1 MKPIAQRPG
10 PLPSDVTD
18 PEQVQPKA
26 HARLFP
32 PITARL
38 LGRAGV
44 YALAILM
51 AAWVLVPIYLISI
64 AAFSPQMAV
73 YEFPRPLIPAP
84 FSTETIRF
92 FLRSHGVLQATRS
105 SVIVAVLTVV
115 LSTLIGAPAGYAIA
129 RFIFRGRDAFRILIV
144 STRAFPIV
152 ILSIP
157 LAVTFIRWNLYD
169 SVYSLALMHT
179 ALALPFTILITS
191 SVFASVPKDLEEAA
205 MTLGCSRVQA
215 FLRVSLPLALPGL
228 AAATLFTF
236 VLSWNEVF
244 AAVILTVRNRTL
256 PALVLTVLDES
267 PLPYRFAGGFF
278 MLAPALVFMLFI
290 RRYLFNLWGRVVK

>member
-1 MKPIAQRPG
+1 MRMSAPTWRRVIRV
-10 PLPSDVTD
+10 LT
-18 PEQVQPKA
+18 
-26 HARLFP
+26 
-32 PITARL
+32 
-38 LGRAGV
+38 

-51 AAWVLVPIYLISI
+51 ALWVLIPIYLIGV
-64 AAFSPQMAV
+64 AAFSPQLDV
-73 YEFPRPLIPAP
+73 YKFPRPLFPNP
-84 FSTETIRF
+84 FSTETMAF
-92 FLRSHGVLQATRS
+92 FLRSGGVIASVRS
-105 SVIVAVLTVV
+105 SVIVAVITLV
-115 LSTLIGAPAGYAIA
+115 LSMLIGAPAGYAIA
-129 RFIFRGRDAFRILIV
+129 RFVFPGRDAFRLIVV

-157 LAVTFIRWNLYD
+157 LAVNFIEWGLYD

-179 ALALPFTILITS
+179 ALALPFTILVTS
-191 SVFASVPKDLEEAA
+191 SVFASVPRDLEEAA
-205 MTLGCSRVQA
+205 MTLGCSQLEAFVRVA
-215 FLRVSLPLALPGL
+215 LPLALPGL

-278 MLAPALVFMLFI
+278 MLAPSLIFMLFI
-290 RRYLFNLWGRVVK
+290 RKYLFNLWGRVTK

>member
-1 MKPIAQRPG
+1 MKPSAATLR
-10 PLPSDVTD
+10 V
-18 PEQVQPKA
+18 
-26 HARLFP
+26 
-32 PITARL
+32 
-38 LGRAGV
+38 LGRALT

-51 AAWVLVPIYLISI
+51 ALWVLVPIYLIGV
-64 AAFSPQMAV
+64 AAFSEQLAV
-73 YEFPRPLIPAP
+73 YQYPRPFFPAP
-84 FSTETIRF
+84 FSTETMLF
-92 FLRSHGVLQATRS
+92 FLQSGGVMASVRS
-105 SVIVAVLTVV
+105 SVVVALITLI

-129 RFIFRGRDAFRILIV
+129 RYVFRGRDSFRILVV

-157 LAVTFIRWNLYD
+157 LAVTFIRWDMYD
-169 SVYSLALMHT
+169 SAYSLALMHT

-191 SVFASVPKDLEEAA
+191 SVFAGVPRDLEEAA
-205 MTLGCSRVQA
+205 MTLGCNQLQA
-215 FLRVSLPLALPGL
+215 FLRVALPLALPGL

-256 PALVLTVLDES
+256 PALVLTVLDVS

-278 MLAPALVFMLFI
+278 MLAPSLVFMLFS
-290 RRYLFNLWGRVVK
+290 RKYLFNLWGRVTK

>member
-1 MKPIAQRPG
+1 M
-10 PLPSDVTD
+10 
-18 PEQVQPKA
+18 
-26 HARLFP
+26 RLSSAFL
-32 PITARL
+32 RYVSR
-38 LGRAGV
+38 GFV
-44 YALAILM
+44 YFFAVFMAL
-51 AAWVLVPIYLISI
+51 WVLLPIYLIGV
-64 AAFSPQMAV
+64 AAFSEQLAV
-73 YEFPRPLIPAP
+73 YKYPRPLFPSP
-84 FSTETIRF
+84 FSVETMMF
-92 FLRSHGVLQATRS
+92 FLKSTGIAASTRS
-105 SVIVAVLTVV
+105 SVVVALITLS

-129 RFIFRGRDAFRILIV
+129 RFVFRGRETFRLLVI

-157 LAVTFIRWNLYD
+157 LAVTFIEWGMYD
-169 SVYSLALMHT
+169 SMYSLALMHT

-205 MTLGCSRVQA
+205 ITLGCNQLQA

-256 PALVLTVLDES
+256 PALVLTVLDVS

-278 MLAPALVFMLFI
+278 MLAPSLIFMFFI
-290 RRYLFNLWGRVVK
+290 RKYLFNLWGKVTK

>member
-1 MKPIAQRPG
+1 MKP
-10 PLPSDVTD
+10 S
-18 PEQVQPKA
+18 
-26 HARLFP
+26 LFV
-32 PITARL
+32 R
-38 LGRAGV
+38 RFSRFGV
-44 YALAILM
+44 YTLAILM
-51 AAWVLVPIYLISI
+51 AAWVILPIYLIGVS
-64 AAFSPQMAV
+64 AFSTEDGVYTYPKAFFPQ
-73 YEFPRPLIPAP
+73 P
-84 FSTETIRF
+84 FSTETMMF
-92 FLRSHGVLQATRS
+92 FLKSHGVLAATRS
-105 SVIVAVLTVV
+105 SVVVATLT
-115 LSTLIGAPAGYAIA
+115 LLISTLIGAPAGYAIA
-129 RFIFRGRDAFRILIV
+129 RYVFRGRDAFRMVIV

-157 LAVTFIRWNLYD
+157 LAVSFIKWDLYD
-169 SVYSLALMHT
+169 SVYSLSLMHT

-191 SVFASVPKDLEEAA
+191 SIFASVPKDLEEAA
-205 MTLGCSRVQA
+205 MTLGCSRMEA
-215 FLRVSLPLALPGL
+215 FVRVALPLALPGL

-290 RRYLFNLWGRVVK
+290 RKYLFSLWGRVVK

>member
-1 MKPIAQRPG
+1 MKG
-10 PLPSDVTD
+10 PSATILRYISRGLTY
-18 PEQVQPKA
+18 
-26 HARLFP
+26 L
-32 PITARL
+32 
-38 LGRAGV
+38 
-44 YALAILM
+44 LAILM
-51 AAWVLVPIYLISI
+51 ALWVILPIYLIGV
-64 AAFSPQMAV
+64 AAFSEQLAV
-73 YEFPRPLIPAP
+73 YKYPRPFFPSP
-84 FSTETIRF
+84 FSTETMAF
-92 FLRSHGVLQATRS
+92 FLKSSGVLASVRS
-105 SVIVAVLTVV
+105 SVLVALITLG

-129 RFIFRGRDAFRILIV
+129 RFVFRGRDTFRLLVV

-157 LAVTFIRWNLYD
+157 LAVSFIQWGMYD

-205 MTLGCSRVQA
+205 MTLGCNQLQA

-256 PALVLTVLDES
+256 PALVLTVLDVS

-278 MLAPALVFMLFI
+278 MLAPSLIFMLFI
-290 RRYLFNLWGRVVK
+290 RKYLFNLWGKVTK

>member
-1 MKPIAQRPG
+1 MKRMFS
-10 PLPSDVTD
+10 PSSLGGAVS
-18 PEQVQPKA
+18 EQVQPE
-26 HARLFP
+26 ARLRLSSWV
-32 PITARL
+32 TARV

-44 YALAILM
+44 YLLAVLM
-51 AAWVLVPIYLISI
+51 AAWVLVPIYLIAV
-64 AAFSPQMAV
+64 AAFSPQMVV
-73 YEFPRPLIPAP
+73 YQFPRPLIPAP
-84 FSTETIRF
+84 FSTETISF
-92 FLRSHGVLQATRS
+92 FLRSHGVIQAARS
-105 SVIVAVLTVV
+105 SVLVAVITVV

-129 RFIFRGRDAFRILIV
+129 RFIFRGRDTFRILIV

-157 LAVTFIRWNLYD
+157 LAVTFIRWGLYD

-191 SVFASVPKDLEEAA
+191 SVFASVPRDLEEAA

-290 RRYLFNLWGRVVK
+290 RRYLFNLWGRVLK

>member
-1 MKPIAQRPG
+1 MKSSNTFLRYVSRG
-10 PLPSDVTD
+10 L
-18 PEQVQPKA
+18 
-26 HARLFP
+26 
-32 PITARL
+32 
-38 LGRAGV
+38 V
-44 YALAILM
+44 YLLAILM
-51 AAWVLVPIYLISI
+51 ALWVLLPIYLIGV
-64 AAFSPQMAV
+64 AAFSEQLAV
-73 YEFPRPLIPAP
+73 YKYPRPLFPSP
-84 FSTETIRF
+84 LSTETMLF
-92 FLRSHGVLQATRS
+92 FLKSTGVAASVRS
-105 SVIVAVLTVV
+105 SVVVALITLS

-129 RFIFRGRDAFRILIV
+129 RFVFRGRETFRLLVV

-157 LAVTFIRWNLYD
+157 LAVSFIEWGMYD

-191 SVFASVPKDLEEAA
+191 SVFASVPRDLEEAA
-205 MTLGCSRVQA
+205 MTLGCNQLQA

-256 PALVLTVLDES
+256 PALVLTVLDVS

-278 MLAPALVFMLFI
+278 MLAPSLIFMLFI
-290 RRYLFNLWGRVVK
+290 RKYLFNLWGKVTK

>member
-1 MKPIAQRPG
+1 MFS
-10 PLPSDVTD
+10 LPSLEGVVS
-18 PEQVQPKA
+18 EQVQPA
-26 HARLFP
+26 ARSRLSSLV
-32 PITARL
+32 TARE

-44 YALAILM
+44 YLLAVLM
-51 AAWVLVPIYLISI
+51 AAWVLVPIYLIAV

-73 YEFPRPLIPAP
+73 YQFPRPLIPAP
-84 FSTETIRF
+84 FSTETLSF
-92 FLRSHGVLQATRS
+92 FLRSHGVPQAARS
-105 SVIVAVLTVV
+105 SVWVAVITVA

-129 RFIFRGRDAFRILIV
+129 RFVFRGRDMFRILIV

-157 LAVTFIRWNLYD
+157 LAVTFIRWGLYD

-290 RRYLFNLWGRVVK
+290 RRYLFNLWGRVMK